1 MALSQAR
8 LTSWTLKVPT
18 AASVSAVLSRSV
30 WYFGVFFNIEHAFL
44 VANSEHGKHSTE
56 PACVHLPHGVSIE
69 RSVHEPYT
77 RGAASNC
84 PSSLEYHPISLHPLG
99 LGL

>member
-1 MALSQAR
+1 MDPQDANRCFSQC
-8 LTSWTLKVPT
+8 
-18 AASVSAVLSRSV
+18 SAVSICLV
-30 WYFGVFFNIEHAFL
+30 FWVFFNIEHAFL

-69 RSVHEPYT
+69 QAAHDPYT

>member
-1 MALSQAR
+1 M
-8 LTSWTLKVPT
+8 
-18 AASVSAVLSRSV
+18 
-30 WYFGVFFNIEHAFL
+30 
-44 VANSEHGKHSTE
+44 ANSEHGKYSIE

-69 RSVHEPYT
+69 QAEHELYM
-77 RGAASNC
+77 RGTASNC